1 VRVIVHV
8 VNILVGNMLKIL
20 QNTHHYYFQNTMI
33 LDVLSTEFELLIQ
46 LNVLKSGSPWLVLS
60 FCNKL

>member
-8 VNILVGNMLKIL
+8 VVILVGNIAENFTKYSSLL
-20 QNTHHYYFQNTMI
+20 LPN
-33 LDVLSTEFELLIQ
+33 LLSTEFELLIQ